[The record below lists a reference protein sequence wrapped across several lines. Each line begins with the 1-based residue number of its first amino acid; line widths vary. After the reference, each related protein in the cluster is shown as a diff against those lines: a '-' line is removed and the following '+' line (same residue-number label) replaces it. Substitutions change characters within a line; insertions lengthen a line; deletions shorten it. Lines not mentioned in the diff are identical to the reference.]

1 MPPHHPL
8 LLVSCGD
15 DCRRLQAGVEFRSEQ
30 LRARGNEMRT
40 ALAGVLGLAAVFAV
54 STTAEVQSAPRV
66 PKVEFAWFQ
75 PANIYHSGLRHSHV
89 VALTL
94 DDGPNR
100 YTPAVLDTLK
110 ALDVKATFFI
120 VGRMAESHPA
130 ILARIAAEGHL
141 LGNHS
146 ATHPFFG
153 QSYADNPELLL
164 DQIRRVDDEIAPLMP
179 EGARFYFRAPYGS
192 WRPAFARA
200 LNADPELRKYVGP
213 IYWDIGGETS
223 FSNDGYVL
231 SSADWDC
238 WHRGWSAATCAKGYM
253 REIRRKDGGVVL
265 IHCINAQ
272 SAALV
277 SEIVPPLIE
286 EGYQFVRLDEMPA
299 YRQYETAPQEQPGP
313 MMASAR

>member
-1 MPPHHPL
+1 M
-8 LLVSCGD
+8 
-15 DCRRLQAGVEFRSEQ
+15 A
-30 LRARGNEMRT
+30 MRKALT
-40 ALAGVLGLAAVFAV
+40 AIVALAAALAA
-54 STTAEVQSAPRV
+54 STAGEAQSARRT

-75 PANIYHSGLRHSHV
+75 PANIFHSGLRHSHV
-89 VALTL
+89 VALTF

-100 YTPAVLDTLK
+100 YTPAVLDALK
-110 ALDVKATFFI
+110 QSGVKATFFI
-120 VGRMAESHPA
+120 VGRMAEAHPA
-130 ILARIAAEGHL
+130 ILARIADEGHL
-141 LGNHS
+141 LGNHT

-153 QSYADNPELLL
+153 QHYADNPELLL

-179 EGARFYFRAPYGS
+179 ADAHFYFRAPYGS
-192 WRPAFARA
+192 WRPAFANA
-200 LNADPELRKYVGP
+200 LNADPDLRKYVGP

-231 SSADWDC
+231 SSADWNC
-238 WHRGWSAATCAKGYM
+238 WRRGWSAATCAKGYM

-277 SEIVPPLIE
+277 SQIVPPLVE
-286 EGYQFVRLDEMPA
+286 EGYSFVRLDEMPA
-299 YRQYETAPQEQPGP
+299 YRQYETPPAEEPGP